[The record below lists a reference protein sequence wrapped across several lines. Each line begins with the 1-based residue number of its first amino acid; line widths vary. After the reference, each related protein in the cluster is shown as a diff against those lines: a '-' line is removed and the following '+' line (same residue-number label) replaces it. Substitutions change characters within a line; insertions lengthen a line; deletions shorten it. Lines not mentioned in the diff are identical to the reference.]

1 MLIDCRKTTY
11 SVQIIG
17 VNIADKRE
25 EETYSNKS
33 RVSSL
38 GIKDSGHF
46 KYPFEQIEIT
56 LAYLKFLSW
65 AQSGGLENTE
75 WYINDVPANIDSYPI
90 YSEQ

>member
-1 MLIDCRKTTY
+1 MIVEKNYLR
-11 SVQIIG
+11 VQING
-17 VNIADKRE
+17 VKIADKRE
-25 EETYSNKS
+25 EETYYKQINGKPWA
-33 RVSSL
+33 L
-38 GIKDSGHF
+38 KIPGIF

-75 WYINDVPANIDSYPI
+75 LYNDVSANIDSYHI